1 MSGNQIAEIA
11 ACFMSLINRNEYC
24 FENHEGF
31 MTTGIMFSQFY
42 LNDENFNEEFAK
54 LICHHLKAL
63 RLIRYNGNLMRFQ
76 YKNRKIDLQY
86 FKNNEMLIINLKLLH
101 CEPSKSGG

>member
-1 MSGNQIAEIA
+1 MSRNQIAEIA
-11 ACFMSLINRNEYC
+11 ACFMSLIRNNEGC
-24 FENHEGF
+24 FQNHEGF
-31 MTTGIMFSQFY
+31 MTTGIIFSQFY
-42 LNDENFNEEFAK
+42 LHDENFNEEFVN
-54 LICHHLKAL
+54 LICSNLKTL